1 MSKISQMIEY
11 LQADNQWHTSEEI
24 AVYLGVTSRTVK
36 NYIKKLD
43 SSIKVISSKKGY
55 KIEQADIQSDE
66 EEEIHH
72 TMHGRLALT
81 YAHGFHEYLVESRRL
96 AKDNGFPRLAGHSA

>member
-43 SSIKVISSKKGY
+43 SSIKVISSKKR
-55 KIEQADIQSDE
+55 I
-66 EEEIHH
+66 
-72 TMHGRLALT
+72 
-81 YAHGFHEYLVESRRL
+81 
-96 AKDNGFPRLAGHSA
+96 